1 MPTSST
7 APAQAVYT
15 SRIIKATA
23 LLPETRT
30 LLLNWDS
37 DQDVDANL
45 QRLKQE
51 NVFAK
56 ASRVRIADMLAIFR
70 QRYLND
76 SDVRSALVTLAQG
89 GMPNEVL
96 DRILYYL
103 SLRNDALLHD
113 AVTELLLPT
122 YQRGYTDVNVQLVI
136 SLLREQIADRRTESE
151 WSEDTTLH
159 VAQHILATLR
169 DFGVLQGANRKQ
181 INIPFLPVTAF
192 AFIAMLRHRE
202 LRSGDRLVDDPDWR
216 VFFLPRLGVERLFL
230 EAHQEHLLE
239 YYAAGRIIRI
249 TFPVEHL
256 EDYARF
262 IVARAHQVSA

>member
-1 MPTSST
+1 M
-7 APAQAVYT
+7 
-15 SRIIKATA
+15 
-23 LLPETRT
+23 
-30 LLLNWDS
+30 LLLNWDNT
-37 DQDVDANL
+37 QAVDANL

-56 ASRVRIADMLAIFR
+56 ASRTRIADMLAIFK

-76 SDVRSALVTLAQG
+76 ADVRSALATLAQG
-89 GMPNEVL
+89 GVPNDIL

-103 SLRNDALLHD
+103 SLRSDALLHD

-136 SLLREQIADRRTESE
+136 DWLREQMANHRIESE

-159 VAQHILATLR
+159 VAQHILTTLR
-169 DFGVLQGANRKQ
+169 DFGVLQGASQKH
-181 INIPFLPVTAF
+181 ISLPFLPVTAF
-192 AFIAMLRHRE
+192 AFIAMLRNRE
-202 LRSGDRLVDDPDWR
+202 LRSGELLVEDPEWR
-216 VFFLPRLGVERLFL
+216 VFFLPRLSVERLFL

-239 YYAAGRIIRI
+239 YYAAGRIIRV
-249 TFPVEHL
+249 TFPVESL

-262 IVARAHQVSA
+262 LIARAH